1 MNYSWGS
8 RINNKGMHIKVLLS
22 IGQFFL
28 VIPFFLAQSF
38 EGKIMY
44 SNSYQSKITNLTN
57 EQLNGL
63 MGTQQVYVIKGNNYK
78 SALNGSFTKLQ
89 IYRGDENKSY
99 TLTAKSDTLYWEDYG
114 QNKDKAISYEIKQNQ
129 DTVLGITCNVIVVQT
144 EKSKTY
150 FYYNSK
156 YSVNPELFKQHNYGN
171 WYYIISKTK
180 ALPLKT
186 VFENEQFVMT
196 SIATEITPMK
206 LEDNVFEIQNKNKVA
221 KATW

>member
-1 MNYSWGS
+1 MKN
-8 RINNKGMHIKVLLS
+8 RILLFALLGLITS
-22 IGQFFL
+22 SL
-28 VIPFFLAQSF
+28 MAQTF
-38 EGKIMY
+38 EGMIKY

-99 TLTAKSDTLYWEDYG
+99 TLTAKSDTLYWEDYS
-114 QNKDKAISYEIKQNQ
+114 QNQDVAISYEIKENQ
-129 DTVLGITCNVIVVQT
+129 EIILGVPCDVIVVQT

-156 YSVNPELFKQHNYGN
+156 YTVNPELFEQHHFGN
-171 WYYIISKTK
+171 WYYTISKTK

-186 VFENEQFVMT
+186 IFETEQFVMT
-196 SIATEITPMK
+196 SVATEITPMK